1 MNEYAIR
8 AMTAIILITLVITLF
23 NFEYVFYVFGNLV
36 MILTL
41 IEYQE
46 LHRKILSNFFP
57 NLRHLNDIFVTSTT
71 NFLWVTILGVTFFI
85 RLSNSQPLSLRY
97 TSFDNEIFTID
108 IEHSDQSPNLCY
120 VTLPITL
127 VVILYHCG
135 CKISLATQ
143 RVGKLSH
150 DGYQNDKEAYQIFN
164 YWMVTVL
171 LEIIAI
177 LLFGFSMSCLSLIYT
192 SVRNRIFILIG
203 LGLIFQ
209 TDHGAL
215 FIGRRYGKT
224 QISEFFSHKTREG
237 AFGGVV
243 FAIVTGQMFKILT
256 EVYLTFSPSM
266 SSKTQESSLSEFHNI
281 SHLHY
286 FVLSL
291 YIAGTSI
298 LGDLFESFL
307 KRLAKVK
314 DSGTLLPGH
323 GGVFDR
329 MDSVF
334 MSAPFLYYLTL

>member
-1 MNEYAIR
+1 
-8 AMTAIILITLVITLF
+8 
-23 NFEYVFYVFGNLV
+23 
-36 MILTL
+36 
-41 IEYQE
+41 
-46 LHRKILSNFFP
+46 
-57 NLRHLNDIFVTSTT
+57 
-71 NFLWVTILGVTFFI
+71 
-85 RLSNSQPLSLRY
+85 
-97 TSFDNEIFTID
+97 
-108 IEHSDQSPNLCY
+108 
-120 VTLPITL
+120 
-127 VVILYHCG
+127 
-135 CKISLATQ
+135 
-143 RVGKLSH
+143 
-150 DGYQNDKEAYQIFN
+150 
-164 YWMVTVL
+164 MVTVL